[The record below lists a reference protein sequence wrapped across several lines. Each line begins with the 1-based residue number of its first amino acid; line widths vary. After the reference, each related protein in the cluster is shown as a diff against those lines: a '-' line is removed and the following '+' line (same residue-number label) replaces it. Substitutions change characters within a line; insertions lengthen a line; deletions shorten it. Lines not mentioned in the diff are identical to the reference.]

1 MKILFSMLALIA
13 VLAAGCTKDVPPSAP
28 TSAPTSPLAPSPN
41 PSSPVAPAPTTPSA
55 PSSLGGNSQA
65 LRVEVRDVR
74 VAVPPLGVPE
84 AVLVMAQKF
93 GTFEERGLR
102 VTYVNVPNT
111 KAALQA
117 VQRGDVELAVVT
129 LQDAGDAAKSQTP
142 VKAITAVLGSNPYNL
157 VVTAQA
163 ADTLKLSNTMLV
175 QDRMAMMK
183 GLRVGVT
190 DEVVATTSL
199 NALIQAANITPQEIT
214 VVKLQ
219 AGQELAAMR
228 DGKVNGLFVMDPVL
242 EQAIVD
248 LKARM
253 LINLSRGEVAALEP
267 FPWLVLVT
275 TNTFAA
281 RAPNT
286 LVGMVYGVVAAQR
299 QIRADTKR
307 ATDILADQYAS
318 LPKDIYLEAVR
329 IYFPAMP
336 SSLLTLTPAS
346 FGRVM
351 KTIGNSEATYG
362 QVVDNRF
369 VEALIP
375 KQ

>member
-1 MKILFSMLALIA
+1 MLALIA